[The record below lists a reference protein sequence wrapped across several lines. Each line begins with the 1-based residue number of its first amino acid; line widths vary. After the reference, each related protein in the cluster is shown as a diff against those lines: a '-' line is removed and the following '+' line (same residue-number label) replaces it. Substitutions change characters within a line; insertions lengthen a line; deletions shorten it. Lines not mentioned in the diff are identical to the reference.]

1 MTILFTVFAVLLL
14 LLLAAMM
21 FSRASPAG
29 IANALRLAGPI
40 ALAVAGGVLL
50 LTGRAGLGG
59 MLLSGAVAWYGSR
72 RMQGSQTRS
81 PGQRSRVRSAALEME
96 LDHDTGGLDGI
107 VLAGRHEGRRLAD
120 MQQGELLSLRS
131 ELSGDAESLQLL
143 ETYLDSRFPAWRK
156 NADSNQDGR
165 QRSPPASGAM
175 SKEEAYEILGLE
187 AGASAA
193 DIRQAHRRLM
203 QRLHPDM
210 GGSVFLATR
219 INEAR
224 DVLLADHE

>member
-1 MTILFTVFAVLLL
+1 MTIIFTVFAVLLVL
-14 LLLAAMM
+14 LLTATML
-21 FSRASPAG
+21 SRASPAG
-29 IANALRLAGPI
+29 IANALRLAGPV
-40 ALAVAGGVLL
+40 ALAVIGGVLL
-50 LTGRAGLGG
+50 FTGRAGLGG
-59 MLLSGAVAWYGSR
+59 MLLSAAAAWYGSK
-72 RMQGSQTRS
+72 RMQGAQTRS

-96 LDHDTGGLDGI
+96 LDHDTGDLDGI
-107 VLAGRHEGRRLAD
+107 VLAGRHEGRRLAE
-120 MQQGELLSLRS
+120 MREGELLALRT
-131 ELSGDAESLQLL
+131 ELREDGESLQLL

-165 QRSPPASGAM
+165 QGSPPASGAM